1 MSFIT
6 EFIDFFVGTI
16 SSVWNFFQSVIEN
29 FLLFFK
35 YISAVLVMCFNLI
48 AQMPVWLQVFGTITI
63 TVSILYLLLG
73 RTTGG
78 QKE

>member
-1 MSFIT
+1 MQQMV
-6 EFIDFFVGTI
+6 DFF
-16 SSVWNFFQSVIEN
+16 SSIWEFFSGLIEN

-35 YISAVLVMCFNLI
+35 YLVAVLIVCTDLI
-48 AQMPVWLQVFGTITI
+48 TEIPSWLQMFAIITL